1 MSKIAFVGGGNMAS
15 CLIGGMLAK
24 GFSKD
29 QIVVCEPSEQARQRL
44 EATHGIK
51 TTEDNLSAVSSAD
64 ILVLAVKPQV
74 MEAVA
79 SALAPAL
86 GHSPTVVSIAA
97 GIPIAALQG
106 WLAAD
111 PNRPVNSPLNIVRAM
126 PNTPAMVETGATG
139 LFADGDLQPS
149 QKATIES
156 MFNAVGYVCWVESE
170 ALIDTVTAVSGSG
183 PAYFFLIFE
192 AMQRVGCE
200 MGLDADTAL
209 QLTLQTAL
217 GAARLA
223 KQSNSSPQ
231 ELRRQVTSPGGT
243 TQAAI
248 ESFQN
253 QHLDQVFEA
262 AMSQAL
268 ERAQQMAAE
277 FA

>member
-29 QIVVCEPSEQARQRL
+29 QIIVCEPSEQARQRL

-51 TTEDNLSAVSSAD
+51 TTADNLSAVSSAD
-64 ILVLAVKPQV
+64 ILVLAVKPQI

-79 SALAPAL
+79 SDLAPAL

-111 PNRPVNSPLNIVRAM
+111 SDSSLNIVRAM

-139 LFADGDLQPS
+139 LFAGGDLQPS
-149 QKATIES
+149 QRATIES
-156 MFNAVGYVCWVESE
+156 IFNAVGYVCWVESE
-170 ALIDTVTAVSGSG
+170 ALIDAVTAISGSG

-217 GAARLA
+217 GAGRLA

-248 ESFQN
+248 ESLQD
-253 QHLDQVFEA
+253 QHLDQIFKA
-262 AMSQAL
+262 AMNRAL

-277 FA
+277 FT

>member
-29 QIVVCEPSEQARQRL
+29 QIIVCEPSDQARQRL
-44 EATHGIK
+44 ETTHGIK
-51 TTEDNLSAVSSAD
+51 TTADNLSAVSSAD

-106 WLAAD
+106 WLAGD
-111 PNRPVNSPLNIVRAM
+111 SNSSINIVRAM

-149 QKATIES
+149 QRTTIES
-156 MFNAVGYVCWVESE
+156 MFSAVGFVCWVESE
-170 ALIDTVTAVSGSG
+170 TLIDAVTAVSGSG

-253 QHLDQVFEA
+253 QHLEQLFEA
-262 AMSQAL
+262 AMTSAQD
-268 ERAQQMAAE
+268 RAQQMAAE
-277 FA
+277 FT